1 MTAKITGQ
9 AHRLRI
15 YIGESDRYHHQAL
28 YHAIV
33 VEARKRG
40 LAGATVVRG
49 IEGFGPSKRIHT
61 ANMLDLSADLPILI
75 EIIDSKEYLTPF
87 IAALDE
93 MMTSGLITLD
103 PVNIVHYGVG
113 GRSMTENRSG
123 D

>member
-1 MTAKITGQ
+1 MSAKITGQ

-33 VEARKRG
+33 LEARKRG

-75 EIIDSKEYLTPF
+75 EIIDSEEYLTPF
-87 IAALDE
+87 IAVLDG
-93 MMTSGLITLD
+93 MMTSGLITVD
-103 PVNIVHYGVG
+103 PVNIVHYGAG
-113 GRSMTENRSG
+113 GRAGADKPAN